1 MMIRAGALNK
11 KGVVLVTA
19 SAATLMSGPTDV
31 TAEEDEMWRKIA
43 AWDLS
48 RERLYLKN
56 RLGYESRG
64 FLSAMETEYKR
75 FMFLIAVYR
84 DLEIPM
90 AERLDDM
97 WHVAVLHT
105 RNYTAF
111 CQEVFGGYIHHN
123 PTVSD
128 EENTALWPAYLANT
142 LALYEK
148 HFGAPA
154 EEFWDR
160 KDPKTPCCTH

>member
-1 MMIRAGALNK
+1 M
-11 KGVVLVTA
+11 TTT
-19 SAATLMSGPTDV
+19 ATLLSRPVDV
-31 TAEEDEMWRKIA
+31 TAEQAELWDKIV
-43 AWDLS
+43 AWDMS
-48 RERLYLKN
+48 RERLYLEN
-56 RLGYESRG
+56 RLGYKSRSY
-64 FLSAMETEYKR
+64 LSAMETEYKR
-75 FMFLIAVYR
+75 FVFLLATYPGI
-84 DLEIPM
+84 EIPM

-111 CQEVFGGYIHHN
+111 CDEVFGAYNHHN

-142 LALYEK
+142 LPLYEK

-160 KDPKTPCCTH
+160 KDPKTPCCTN